1 MEGTHEPI
9 IDSETFEKVQ
19 VLLSSRRHTRSRTYD
34 FALKGLIF
42 CHECG
47 HPLSVINR
55 KNAKGDDVLYF
66 ICRTYQRNTRPGVC
80 TSHSIQERTV
90 TRAVLTKIHEIYASA
105 LQPDALFS
113 IAYETVQKAQSNP
126 SRLSKLQAIQ
136 SKLDALTAN
145 LDRIYDER
153 LSGLLSA
160 EDFARIYQRTSRE
173 RRALEERKRELSQ
186 QTACPVSAQDRAHAL
201 VQQFLQTLDSNRAL
215 LVSLIARVELTQDK
229 EIILYFRFH
238 APEAIF

>member
-1 MEGTHEPI
+1 PM
-9 IDSETFEKVQ
+9 
-19 VLLSSRRHTRSRTYD
+19 
-34 FALKGLIF
+34 
-42 CHECG
+42 
-47 HPLSVINR
+47 
-55 KNAKGDDVLYF
+55 
-66 ICRTYQRNTRPGVC
+66 
-80 TSHSIQERTV
+80 
-90 TRAVLTKIHEIYASA
+90 YA
-105 LQPDALFS
+105 DH
-113 IAYETVQKAQSNP
+113 
-126 SRLSKLQAIQ
+126 
-136 SKLDALTAN
+136 
-145 LDRIYDER
+145 

-186 QTACPVSAQDRAHAL
+186 QPACPISAQDRAHAL